1 MLKIGIL
8 GSDNSHADRF
18 SEILNREDH
27 PSYLPN
33 SGAQVVAIW
42 GQEAERTQ
50 QVAQNGKIATI
61 VDNPEAMLGQVD
73 AVFCVTR
80 HGGLHKDLVAPY
92 LAAGVPV
99 FVDKPLATEPA
110 DARAIVELARKHG
123 TPFTSFSTVRFSADT
138 QKFYAETLKLGGVRT
153 GVYTGP
159 ATRRS
164 VYGGVIFYAIHSVEL
179 MLMIQGTG
187 VQWVQAVEGPAV
199 DDQGNGN
206 MTAVC
211 AWADGGMASLQLT
224 VDAHYGFRA
233 VALGKEGF
241 HSAHLNIS
249 DCYVEGMKRILP
261 ILRGETAGD
270 VAPEAMIEAIQIG
283 AAIDL
288 SLNEGRRVEIG
299 EL

>member
-61 VDNPEAMLGQVD
+61 VEN
-73 AVFCVTR
+73 
-80 HGGLHKDLVAPY
+80 
-92 LAAGVPV
+92 
-99 FVDKPLATEPA
+99 
-110 DARAIVELARKHG
+110 
-123 TPFTSFSTVRFSADT
+123 
-138 QKFYAETLKLGGVRT
+138 
-153 GVYTGP
+153 
-159 ATRRS
+159 
-164 VYGGVIFYAIHSVEL
+164 
-179 MLMIQGTG
+179 
-187 VQWVQAVEGPAV
+187 
-199 DDQGNGN
+199 
-206 MTAVC
+206 
-211 AWADGGMASLQLT
+211 
-224 VDAHYGFRA
+224 
-233 VALGKEGF
+233 
-241 HSAHLNIS
+241 
-249 DCYVEGMKRILP
+249 
-261 ILRGETAGD
+261 
-270 VAPEAMIEAIQIG
+270 PEAMIEAIQIG